1 MLPIQNLHRN
11 KTMAI
16 FNLAMRL
23 LLGFSVV
30 SILWSCQPE
39 REAQPVWKSIE
50 SSLQERFIQASDGD
64 TILIPAGHFLF
75 TRGLSIDGKNNLVLI
90 GAGEDSTFLSFKN
103 QKEGAQGLLITN
115 GKNIIV
121 SGFTIEDAKGDNLK
135 VSDVD
140 GLTLRNIR
148 SRWTAEV
155 PSAANGAYALYPVL
169 CKRVLIEYCEAIGS
183 SDAGI
188 YVGQSDSVIIRNNKA
203 WNNVAGIESEN
214 SKWVE
219 IYGNE
224 AWMNSGGLLVFD
236 LPGLTQ
242 YGHHTKIFKNIIRD
256 NNHENFAM
264 PGNVVA
270 SIPPGTGVMILATH
284 DLEMFDN
291 DLINNRT
298 VGTGIISYELVA
310 ALNETEE
317 VQSDAEGGIRTV
329 ENNYKLD
336 SLYNPYPYRIALRNN
351 RYSNEFWFPS
361 LSNDIGFLFLLKSFL
376 SPPDIAYDGIKPP
389 DRNPEICLSNNQ
401 GAENFLLLDAA
412 HDFEGFAKNP
422 TGFDCSVVSSLKP

>member
-75 TRGLSIDGKNNLVLI
+75 TRGLSIDGKNNLVLIGAGEDSTFLSFKNQKEGAQGLLITNGKNNLVLI

-236 LPGLTQ
+236 
-242 YGHHTKIFKNIIRD
+242 
-256 NNHENFAM
+256 
-264 PGNVVA
+264 
-270 SIPPGTGVMILATH
+270 
-284 DLEMFDN
+284 
-291 DLINNRT
+291 
-298 VGTGIISYELVA
+298 
-310 ALNETEE
+310 
-317 VQSDAEGGIRTV
+317 
-329 ENNYKLD
+329 
-336 SLYNPYPYRIALRNN
+336 YP
-351 RYSNEFWFPS
+351 
-361 LSNDIGFLFLLKSFL
+361 
-376 SPPDIAYDGIKPP
+376 
-389 DRNPEICLSNNQ
+389 
-401 GAENFLLLDAA
+401 
-412 HDFEGFAKNP
+412 
-422 TGFDCSVVSSLKP
+422 V